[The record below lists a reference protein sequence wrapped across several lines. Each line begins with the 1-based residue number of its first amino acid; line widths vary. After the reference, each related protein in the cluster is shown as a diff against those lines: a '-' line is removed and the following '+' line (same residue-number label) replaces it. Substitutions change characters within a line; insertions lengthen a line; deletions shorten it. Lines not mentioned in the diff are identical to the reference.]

1 MLEKSLK
8 TLFDFQRFE
17 RSSALQ
23 SVIEETL
30 ERYSGNA
37 VVQLA
42 DDGLA
47 MAAGGGVPNEKKSS
61 LVKTDDR
68 FGIL

>member
-1 MLEKSLK
+1 MLEKDLK

-37 VVQLA
+37 VVSLA

-47 MAAGGGVPNEKKSS
+47 MAAGGVGIEEPKSS
-61 LVKTDDR
+61 QRKADDK

>member
-23 SVIEETL
+23 SVINETL
-30 ERYSGNA
+30 ERYPGN
-37 VVQLA
+37 VVTLA
-42 DDGLA
+42 DDSLA
-47 MAAGGGVPNEKKSS
+47 MAAGGVGPEEKKSR
-61 LVKTDDR
+61 VKADDR
-68 FGIL
+68 FGLL

>member
-23 SVIEETL
+23 SVIDETL
-30 ERYSGNA
+30 ERYSGKA
-37 VVQLA
+37 VISLS

-47 MAAGGGVPNEKKSS
+47 MAAGGVGQNGKKSS
-61 LVKTDDR
+61 QVKADDK

>member
-23 SVIEETL
+23 SVINETL
-30 ERYSGNA
+30 ERYSGK
-37 VVQLA
+37 VVTLA
-42 DDGLA
+42 DDSVA
-47 MAAGGGVPNEKKSS
+47 MAAGGVGPEEKKSQ
-61 LVKTDDR
+61 VKADDQ
-68 FGIL
+68 FGLL

>member
-23 SVIEETL
+23 SVIDETL
-30 ERYSGNA
+30 DKYSGKA
-37 VVQLA
+37 VISLA

-47 MAAGGGVPNEKKSS
+47 MAAGGVGPNEKKKQSG
-61 LVKTDDR
+61 KR
-68 FGIL
+68 R

>member
-8 TLFDFQRFE
+8 ALFDFQRFE
-17 RSSALQ
+17 HSSALQ
-23 SVIEETL
+23 SVIDETL
-30 ERYSGNA
+30 DRYSGSA
-37 VVQLA
+37 VITLA

-47 MAAGGGVPNEKKSS
+47 MAAGGVGQNENKSS
-61 LVKTDDR
+61 QVKADDR

>member
-1 MLEKSLK
+1 MLEKNLK

-23 SVIEETL
+23 GIIDETL
-30 ERYSGNA
+30 DRYSGNA
-37 VVQLA
+37 VISLA

-47 MAAGGGVPNEKKSS
+47 MAAGGLGTNEVQSS
-61 LVKTDDR
+61 QVNADDK

>member
-23 SVIEETL
+23 SIINETL
-30 ERYSGNA
+30 ERYPGN
-37 VVQLA
+37 VVTLA
-42 DDGLA
+42 DDSLA
-47 MAAGGGVPNEKKSS
+47 MAAGGVGTEEQKSQ
-61 LVKTDDR
+61 VKSDDKP
-68 FGIL
+68 GLL

>member
-8 TLFDFQRFE
+8 ALFDFQRFE

-23 SVIEETL
+23 SVIDETL
-30 ERYSGNA
+30 DRYSGSA
-37 VVQLA
+37 VITLA

-47 MAAGGGVPNEKKSS
+47 MAAGGVGQNENKSS
-61 LVKTDDR
+61 QVKADDR

>member
-1 MLEKSLK
+1 MLENSLK

-23 SVIEETL
+23 SVINETL
-30 ERYSGNA
+30 DRYSGK
-37 VVQLA
+37 VIPLA
-42 DDGLA
+42 DDGIA
-47 MAAGGGVPNEKKSS
+47 MAAGGVGPEDKKSQ
-61 LVKTDDR
+61 VKPDDR

>member
-23 SVIEETL
+23 SVINETL
-30 ERYSGNA
+30 ERYPGK
-37 VVQLA
+37 VVALK
-42 DDGLA
+42 DESLA
-47 MAAGGGVPNEKKSS
+47 MAAGGVGPEEKKSK
-61 LVKTDDR
+61 VKTDDR
-68 FGIL
+68 FGLL